1 MRAGALRHRITIERQ
16 ATAQDDW
23 GGVVNHWATIGTFS
37 ASIEPINGREYFAAQ
52 AVQSEVTARIR
63 MRYHPDVLPSD
74 RVNHNGTI
82 YNVLSIIDKDMK
94 NIQLELMCKSA
105 G

>member
-1 MRAGALRHRITIERQ
+1 MNAGALRHRITIERQ

-82 YNVLSIIDKDMK
+82 YTVQSVINPKVL
-94 NIQLELMCKSA
+94 NEELVLMCKTS
-105 G
+105 